1 MVDPVLSGQYTDR
14 VVCQV
19 AAVAAMCVQPEADY
33 RPIIAEVV
41 HTLEYLM
48 DEAKNARV
56 EDMCVASA
64 SASLTR
70 EGSIL
75 KPVPEGRG
83 TDVSVDVLPRSYS
96 RRTRY

>member
-48 DEAKNARV
+48 DEAKKARA

-64 SASLTR
+64 SASLSR
-70 EGSIL
+70 EGSVL
-75 KPVPEGRG
+75 KSVEASG
-83 TDVSVDVLPRSYS
+83 TEVSVDVLPRSYS